1 MAGLQTL
8 MQQGQMP
15 GEAGMFSALPAQQ
28 GRNPVAFT
36 TSLKQIPPEELIRIY
51 NDPDDIRPKWAVA
64 SAYADAMKAKA
75 LKQGVQGQQ
84 AMAQNVA
91 EQQKPPVAD
100 ELMTRMAASGGEMR
114 SYADGGA
121 IRFQLGGDAFV
132 PPDLIINPDYDK
144 DGNPRSATERDSIIR
159 QNAERIRAYKEAQ
172 ANKDKGFFERLSPNE
187 PLRQVYEY
195 FQKPSQER
203 KPMLDAVGDFL
214 TEQFKTVPTTKTDK
228 GAPAVAPAQ
237 GRVRKDEAAVTAD
250 KSERPGGAPRAEPSP
265 QAATADRPNAGLGAL
280 DVGDIGG
287 FVRRLETAS
296 ELTDQALREKAKV
309 TPEMQALRERMAQSR
324 ARQLEQ
330 SEADIG
336 KIREE
341 GVRQLQGR
349 LDAARRPLIEDPEAL
364 LAIAGSINT
373 ERGKVFGSAAEAA
386 SKVLAERRARGEKA
400 EEGIT
405 ALNEKV
411 RQLNAL
417 YQEARAI
424 EDQRQYAIL
433 QNDVEGQRNAEIEA
447 AKNRQKM
454 RETQASLTANLVEA
468 AAKGRG
474 AMIAAQHATIA
485 DQTNQYTK
493 LQLAI
498 QQKEALEQ
506 KLRKAND
513 DKYSTIYSMAA
524 LPGAKDDVKK
534 QADDARRELQGLLA
548 QLDKNFDPGINLLR
562 RQVGL
567 PAISEQTPNK
577 GDGFG
582 TMTVKPTKTP

>member
-64 SAYADAMKAKA
+64 SAYAKAMKAKA
-75 LKQGVQGQQ
+75 LRQGVQGQQ

-100 ELMTRMAASGGEMR
+100 EVMATFKH
-114 SYADGGA
+114 GGA
-121 IRFQLGGDAFV
+121 IGFSGAGFI
-132 PPDLIINPDYDK
+132 PPNLIVNPDYDK
-144 DGNPRSATERDSIIR
+144 DGNPRSPAEKDSIIR
-159 QNAERIRAYKEAQ
+159 QNAERIRAYQEAQ
-172 ANKDKGFFERLSPNE
+172 ANKDKGFFDRLAPDE
-187 PLRQVYEY
+187 PLRQAYEY

-203 KPMLDAVGDFL
+203 KPMLEAVGDFL

-228 GAPAVAPAQ
+228 DTPAVAPAK
-237 GRVRKDEAAVTAD
+237 GRVRPEEWAVTKD
-250 KSERPGGAPRAEPSP
+250 KPDREIKPPPEERPAE
-265 QAATADRPNAGLGAL
+265 RPNVGLGAL

-287 FVRRLETAS
+287 FMRRLETAS

-309 TPEMQALRERMAQSR
+309 TPEMQALRDRMAKSR

-364 LAIAGSINT
+364 LAIAGGINT
-373 ERGKVFGSAAEAA
+373 ERGKVFGSAAEAV

-493 LQLAI
+493 LQLALAD
-498 QQKEALEQ
+498 KE
-506 KLRKAND
+506 KLAQRYIKENE
-513 DKYSTIYSMAA
+513 DKYGTDYTLARS
-524 LPGAKDDVKK
+524 PGAKDDVKQRAEVGRK
-534 QADDARRELQGLLA
+534 ELQQLLD
-548 QLDKNFDPGINLLR
+548 QLNETFDPGINLLR

-567 PAISEQTPNK
+567 PAISRQTS
-577 GDGFG
+577 GASDGFG
-582 TMTVKPTKTP
+582 KMTVTPTKP

>member
-15 GEAGMFSALPAQQ
+15 GQAGMFSALPTQQ

-36 TSLKQIPPEELIRIY
+36 RSLKQLPPEDLIKIY
-51 NDPDDIRPKWAVA
+51 NDPDDLRPKWAVA

-75 LKQGVQGQQ
+75 LQQRMQGQQ

-91 EQQKPPVAD
+91 AQQKPPIAD
-100 ELMTRMAASGGEMR
+100 EVMATFKH
-114 SYADGGA
+114 GGA
-121 IRFQLGGDAFV
+121 IRFSGAGFI
-132 PPDLIINPDYDK
+132 PPNLIVNPDYDK
-144 DGNPRSATERDSIIR
+144 DGNPRSPAEKDSIIR
-159 QNAERIRAYKEAQ
+159 QNAERIRAYQKAQ
-172 ANKDKGFFERLSPNE
+172 ANKDKGFFESLDPNE

-195 FQKPSQER
+195 FQKPPEER
-203 KPMLDAVGDFL
+203 KPILDAVSDFVVDQL
-214 TEQFKTVPTTKTDK
+214 KTAPTAKNEKD
-228 GAPAVAPAQ
+228 APAVAPAQ
-237 GRVRKDEAAVTAD
+237 GRVRPEEWAVTKEKPDRAI
-250 KSERPGGAPRAEPSP
+250 KAPPEEPPAER
-265 QAATADRPNAGLGAL
+265 QNVGLGAL

-287 FVRRLETAS
+287 FMRRLETAS
-296 ELTDQALREKAKV
+296 ELTEKALQERAKV

-341 GVRQLQGR
+341 GGRQLQGR

-364 LAIAGSINT
+364 LAIAGGINT

-405 ALNEKV
+405 ALSEKV

-447 AKNRQKM
+447 AKNRQQM
-454 RETQASLTANLVEA
+454 RQVQATLTANLVEA
-468 AAKGRG
+468 SAKGRG
-474 AMIAAQHATIA
+474 AMIAAQHANIA
-485 DQTNQYTK
+485 DQTNQLSR
-493 LQLAI
+493 LQLSLAE
-498 QQKEALEQ
+498 KE
-506 KLRKAND
+506 KLAQRYIKENEE
-513 DKYSTIYSMAA
+513 KYGMDYTLARS
-524 LPGAKDDVKK
+524 PGAKDEVKQRAEVGRK
-534 QADDARRELQGLLA
+534 ELQQILD
-548 QLDKNFDPGINLLR
+548 QLNETFDPGINLLR

-567 PAISEQTPNK
+567 PAISRQTS
-577 GDGFG
+577 GASDGFG
-582 TMTVKPTKTP
+582 KMTVTPTKP